1 MHLANVIYRSH
12 VCLLTLTPAVKVEGS
27 DEDECAADETSAA
40 TVGIPH
46 RDLTV
51 HRPTTASEFFK
62 MAGEKGG

>member
-1 MHLANVIYRSH
+1 M
-12 VCLLTLTPAVKVEGS
+12 KVEGS